1 MAYGEGE
8 WRNEAW
14 DEATKGI
21 WTLKCRPLYSVELVR
36 GPLRGSG
43 RFGMVWQGQV
53 NGTLVAHADLEK
65 AKAKVDWLIWNE
77 LRVSADAYRRIREH
91 VKAPGFAYDGSW

>member
-1 MAYGEGE
+1 MADGDGE

-14 DEATKGI
+14 NEAVKGI
-21 WTLKCRPLYSVELVR
+21 WSLRCGPLYSIELVR

-43 RFGMVWQGQV
+43 HYGVVWHGDV
-53 NGTLVAHADLEK
+53 NGTLVAHSDLER

-77 LRVSADAYRRIREH
+77 LRVSADAYRRIRER
-91 VKAPGFAYDGSW
+91 VKAPGFLYDGSW